1 MRTGSSRSTQSALAC
16 SCRERSCA
24 ITLALSTY
32 TVSLICFSF
41 SYAVSR
47 QAHAGPPDAL
57 AVQRDRRPRSVT
69 PERAVALR
77 RWTTSCGPTASTSA
91 RQQHRAATARRTP
104 ADQPHRTSSD
114 ARHSRTAR
122 AADQWPVGGTFEM
135 WPACWIRFS
144 LFAACFS
151 FNVLPCFFAWA
162 FRGDLSDMFNPS
174 LAAAEAAT
182 PAADRR

>member
-1 MRTGSSRSTQSALAC
+1 MDHQL
-16 SCRERSCA
+16 
-24 ITLALSTY
+24 
-32 TVSLICFSF
+32 
-41 SYAVSR
+41 
-47 QAHAGPPDAL
+47 
-57 AVQRDRRPRSVT
+57 
-69 PERAVALR
+69 
-77 RWTTSCGPTASTSA
+77 WTDGLNIGATTASIGDG
-91 RQQHRAATARRTP
+91 TP
-104 ADQPHRTSSD
+104 NADQPHRTSSD

-162 FRGDLSDMFNPS
+162 FRGDLSDMVNPS

-182 PAADRR
+182 PAADRRCYRGRRACRQHSSTA